1 VLTYIAIQRDEYLKL
16 ISKFVIRIAK
26 RRTQLLDYLSERDY
40 LEIAREAR
48 ENDLRV
54 VSEDIKII
62 IDNYLKSK

>member
-1 VLTYIAIQRDEYLKL
+1 
-16 ISKFVIRIAK
+16 
-26 RRTQLLDYLSERDY
+26 LSERDY

>member
-1 VLTYIAIQRDEYLKL
+1 MLTYIAIQRDEYLKL